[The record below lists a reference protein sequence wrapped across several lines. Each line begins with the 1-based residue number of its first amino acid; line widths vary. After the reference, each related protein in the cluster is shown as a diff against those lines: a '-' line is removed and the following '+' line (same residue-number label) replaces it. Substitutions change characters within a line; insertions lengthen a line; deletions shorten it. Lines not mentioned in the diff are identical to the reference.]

1 MDDKLGNLLLE
12 KGIIAQKQLDR
23 ALDYQRSIGGKL
35 GTILVKLGFVKEDQL
50 AKLLADQ
57 QDLASVSLK
66 DLTITKELMDLIPRE
81 IIEKHE
87 VIPIKKGGGTLTVA
101 MSDPTDFPTI
111 EEIRF
116 VSGLAIDAVLITRSD
131 AQKAINQYFYAT
143 EDEAGPSIS
152 TKAGMAAA
160 TRGASGGHPSTPRAA
175 MPSHTVDDID
185 VPPGRLMKV
194 IAQLLVDKG
203 IIDYE
208 ELKKR
213 SES

>member
-57 QDLASVSLK
+57 QDLVSVSLK
-66 DLTITKELMDLIPRE
+66 DIAVTKELMEVIPRE

-87 VIPIKKGGGTLTVA
+87 VIPIKKEGGSLTVA

-116 VSGLAIDAVLITRSD
+116 VTGLAIDAVLITRTD
-131 AQKAINQYFYAT
+131 AQKAINQYFYGSE
-143 EDEAGPSIS
+143 EDAGPSVS

-160 TRGASGGHPSTPRAA
+160 TRGASGGHSSAPKAA
-175 MPSHTVDDID
+175 PHGHTIDDID

-203 IIDYE
+203 VIDYE